1 MKSQH
6 ALAKARPQNVR
17 PPAAGTAQ
25 EPRRESRRG
34 AATRNTGPV
43 AEALSSF
50 ISNGC
55 RRAQART
62 RKLLARNTSPPAPAH
77 AAIPTPRRL
86 ALLVSSLIVRS

>member
-25 EPRRESRRG
+25 EPRRESQRG

-55 RRAQART
+55 RRDKRERASCWHGIRARRRPLT
-62 RKLLARNTSPPAPAH
+62 PLFQRPAG
-77 AAIPTPRRL
+77 
-86 ALLVSSLIVRS
+86 